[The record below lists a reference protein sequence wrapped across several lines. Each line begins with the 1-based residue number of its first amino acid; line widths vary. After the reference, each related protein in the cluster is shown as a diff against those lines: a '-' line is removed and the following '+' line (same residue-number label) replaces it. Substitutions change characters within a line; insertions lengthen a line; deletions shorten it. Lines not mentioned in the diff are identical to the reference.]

1 MYEYSTNLTGNQWQV
16 IEKIINAQERVK
28 NIRFVTSTSRARYIQ
43 PTSAF
48 LTP

>member
-28 NIRFVTSTSRARYIQ
+28 NIRFVTSTSRARY
-43 PTSAF
+43 TYRF
-48 LTP
+48 YT